1 MRSVLV
7 VLLVAVLGVFVS
19 CSKDDKLSPTNFAK
33 GLSPEV
39 VLMVKNNN
47 GKPLYAVN
55 YYAYC
60 SVTMKK
66 PKVTSPD
73 KKNTVNLVK
82 DNKQGMRY
90 VKIATPKEYKETL
103 PLFGV
108 YDFET
113 LVTKK
118 DLLIKGQDELY
129 NEKLGVISVKN
140 VKVKQGK
147 TDISWDLLKDA
158 DAYRVKL
165 FSLAGR
171 LLYRSPVLTDKTQN
185 YAFNKITR
193 GWMTAF
199 KPTKGKKYKV
209 ELSAIR
215 FEKAYKNKSNR
226 GYNVQCISFDEKE
239 IVWNID

>member
-1 MRSVLV
+1 MRNVLV

-19 CSKDDKLSPTNFAK
+19 CRKDDKLSPTNFAK

-47 GKPLYAVN
+47 GKPLYAIN

-60 SVTMKK
+60 SVAMKT
-66 PKVTSPD
+66 PKVISPD
-73 KKNTVNLVK
+73 QKDTVGLVK
-82 DNKQGMRY
+82 DNKQGMRC
-90 VKIATPKEYKETL
+90 VKIAAEKEYKETL

-118 DLLIKGQDELY
+118 ELLIKGQDELY
-129 NEKLGVISVKN
+129 NEKLKVITVKDVT
-140 VKVKQGK
+140 VKEGK
-147 TDISWDLLKDA
+147 IDISWDVLKDA
-158 DAYRVKL
+158 DAYRIKL
-165 FSLAGR
+165 VSLAGR
-171 LLYRSPVLTDKTQN
+171 SLYKSPVLTDKTQN

-226 GYNVQCISFDEKE
+226 EYNVQCISFDEKE